1 MATPELQKNIDAFEA
16 ISAQLEE
23 HYLGKH
29 VVFHDGD
36 FVGAYDTFHNA
47 AQEAARLFGNGP
59 YLIREVGGPRS
70 MPMPASVAYRP
81 VYAPC

>member
-1 MATPELQKNIDAFEA
+1 MASPELQENIDACEGM
-16 ISAQLEE
+16 SAQLEE

-47 AQEAARLFGNGP
+47 AQIAARQFGNGP
-59 YLIREVGGPRS
+59 YLIREVGGLRS
-70 MPMPASVAYRP
+70 MPMPASIAYGP
-81 VYAPC
+81 VHAPR